1 MSFLYGALGMVLV
14 LAVFAVGVAVGWKF
28 KIKADDKTVEV
39 QQQAIGEK
47 ERQQMM
53 EDQQAF
59 RIMLSYNVDMAYGI
73 DEDRIPDAS
82 PDNQSEV

>member
-14 LAVFAVGVAVGWKF
+14 LAVFAVGVAVGWKL
-28 KIKADDKTVEV
+28 KIKADDKTVDV

-47 ERQQMM
+47 ERQQML